1 MINLNH
7 NLIITAIINLTLELH
22 LVGCHRV
29 EKKPSYHYKEA
40 FFVCTKV
47 HLVAT
52 YEGVRSSAEENS
64 RPRKSRKSQSL
75 LWSGSRG

>member
-29 EKKPSYHYKEA
+29 EKKASYHYKEA

-64 RPRKSRKSQSL
+64 RARKSRKSQSL

>member
-1 MINLNH
+1 MINLND
-7 NLIITAIINLTLELH
+7 NLNITAIINLTLELH

-52 YEGVRSSAEENS
+52 
-64 RPRKSRKSQSL
+64 
-75 LWSGSRG
+75 